1 MTDDKKI
8 KLIALDVD
16 GTLTNGAIIYG
27 DSNLEI
33 KCFNVKDGLAIAG
46 AIKLG
51 YIVAIITG
59 RVSDVV
65 KRRAQDLG
73 ITDVYQG
80 IANKVD
86 VLEEL
91 CQKYKITKDEIAYMG
106 DDLNDYSAIE
116 YSYLTA
122 APRDAVDEIL
132 NLVDLVSEKNGGE
145 GAVREF
151 IEYIMKKD
159 NLWNKLVERYK
170 NIGGTN

>member
-16 GTLTNGAIIYG
+16 GTLTNGGIIYG

-80 IANKVD
+80 IANKVY

-91 CQKYKITKDEIAYMG
+91 CKKYKITKDEIAYMG